1 MHGRAITFGQSNNG
15 WMSLKGGM
23 VDLSLLDDPK
33 WDQMRIRDDLLDG
46 GELSRQGSL

>member
-1 MHGRAITFGQSNNG
+1 
-15 WMSLKGGM
+15 MSLKGGM

-46 GELSRQGSL
+46 GELSKQG